1 MEKTNTENEKKDYYV
16 VALNNNIRHG
26 HLDNSN
32 GYAYFYG
39 MNEKVFSMN
48 VTENGKTVT
57 KVFNMPIIA
66 FEKDGKL
73 YDNVTQKEIKYA
85 PYYQA
90 DGQTSTYVK
99 ELSYSIK
106 RKIEY
111 SFVIDIL
118 KRYKANKDNISL
130 YINCL
135 LDVEKYN
142 LDCYNKTLA
151 YNQPKTQKEKDSQKT
166 ENTKKISTQNT
177 EFYQIYLNNNCAK
190 GRTRYSEEN
199 EFVALKTE
207 DEIRSNQK
215 GEVFTKLLKKEQGP
229 YRAVYE
235 EVSIP
240 LIVFKVDG
248 KNDEPDKFYDIVT
261 HKEIKPAEKQ
271 QANGKESTYLP
282 YLTFNRKEKIDDVT
296 IGNTIKNLTS
306 NPNNLK
312 LYKKCMLAVEKYN
325 LECYQST
332 MQQIQDKEDELKRS
346 RKIISDFMNNYG
358 K

>member
-1 MEKTNTENEKKDYYV
+1 MGKTKTENKKKDYYV

-39 MNEKVFSMN
+39 MNEKVFNMN

-106 RKIEY
+106 RKLEY
-111 SFVIDIL
+111 KIVLDIL
-118 KRYKANKDNISL
+118 KRYNANKDNISL

-142 LDCYNKTLA
+142 LDCYNKTVA
-151 YNQPKTQKEKDSQKT
+151 YEQRKIEEKEKKKKEETESKREYYIIELCNNICALTPEKETKLNKLSISEREYQKSLSIDGKDYF
-166 ENTKKISTQNT
+166 EIPIIK
-177 EFYQIYLNNNCAK
+177 AK
-190 GRTRYSEEN
+190 GRFALFPNQTQIKYVKVPILGFKENGKIYDAITKKEIKNRLSNEEN
-199 EFVALKTE
+199 ENTQSSYLTYRDYNGISEEKVG
-207 DEIRSNQK
+207 EIIEKFFQNEEYIK
-215 GEVFTKLLKKEQGP
+215 GYIKCM
-229 YRAVYE
+229 E
-235 EVSIP
+235 EVEQYSHQYY
-240 LIVFKVDG
+240 LS
-248 KNDEPDKFYDIVT
+248 
-261 HKEIKPAEKQ
+261 KQ
-271 QANGKESTYLP
+271 KLKQE
-282 YLTFNRKEKIDDVT
+282 KEK
-296 IGNTIKNLTS
+296 
-306 NPNNLK
+306 
-312 LYKKCMLAVEKYN
+312 
-325 LECYQST
+325 
-332 MQQIQDKEDELKRS
+332 ELIRK
-346 RKIISDFMNNYG
+346 RKIINQFEKDF
-358 K
+358 